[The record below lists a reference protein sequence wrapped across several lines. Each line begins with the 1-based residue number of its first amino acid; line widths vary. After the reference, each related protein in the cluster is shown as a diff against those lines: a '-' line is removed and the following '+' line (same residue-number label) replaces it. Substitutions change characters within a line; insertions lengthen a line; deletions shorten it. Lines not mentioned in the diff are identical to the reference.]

1 MSKRRVWAPRA
12 TKVDLVTAH
21 ETLPMRPDSGGWW
34 RIELKPPLESVDYA
48 FSLDGGEPR
57 PDPRSRFQPH
67 GVHGFSRPVDF
78 GIFKWTDA
86 NWRPPPLSAAIIYE
100 LHIGT
105 FSDEGT
111 FDSAIAKLEYLVDLG
126 ITHIELMPIAEYSGD
141 RNWGYDGVDLFAPHH
156 AYGGPAG
163 LMRLV
168 DACHSRGLAVIIDVV
183 YNHFG
188 PDGAY
193 FAEFGPYLT
202 DRYRTP
208 WGAAI
213 NLDDAGSDEVRR
225 FLCDSALAW
234 LRDYHCDGLRIDAV
248 HAIFDASAIHFLE
261 QLASEVRLLE
271 ASVGKPIALIAESD
285 LNQPAIVTP
294 VEAGGYGINAQW
306 NDDFHHA
313 IHSLISDERSGYYM
327 DFGTLA
333 HLARAFTDIFVFTGQ
348 FSEFR
353 HRKHGRPVKALSADR
368 FVGFL
373 QNHDQVGNRACGERL
388 GHIVDLD
395 LLQMAAAML
404 LTGPFTPMLFQGEEW
419 NASSPFLYFTSYR
432 DEALAEAVRKGR
444 RAEFEHFHQVAEVPD
459 PQALNTFARSK
470 LRWDEREQGEHA
482 RTLSWYKCLIRL
494 RRELKDLVD
503 PRRESISV
511 EYDESARWL
520 LERRGHTFIA
530 FNFAPERRTVPI
542 PKCTS
547 DVAEI
552 VLASKSDVHVGIDAI
567 ELPPRTVAILVP
579 KGR

>member
-1 MSKRRVWAPRA
+1 MSRRRVWAPRA
-12 TKVDLVTAH
+12 SRVDLVTAQ
-21 ETLPMRPDSGGWW
+21 ETLPMESGSSGWW
-34 RIELKPPLESVDYA
+34 EIDLQPSLDSVDYA

-57 PDPRSRFQPH
+57 PDPRARYQPN

-78 GIFKWTDA
+78 STFKWTDA
-86 NWRPPPLSAAIIYE
+86 NWRAAPLSAAIIYE

-105 FSDEGT
+105 FTDEGT
-111 FDSAIAKLEYLVDLG
+111 FDSAIEKLDYLVDLG

-168 DACHSRGLAVIIDVV
+168 DACHSRRLAVIIDVV

-271 ASVGKPIALIAESD
+271 ASVGRPIALIAESD

-294 VEAGGYGINAQW
+294 LEAGGLGLDAQW

-313 IHSLISDERSGYYM
+313 LHSLISDERSGYYI
-327 DFGTLA
+327 DFGDLA
-333 HLARAFTDIFVFTGQ
+333 HLAHAFTDIFVFAGQ
-348 FSEFR
+348 FSQFR
-353 HRKHGRPVKALSADR
+353 QRRHGRPVKGLSGDR
-368 FVGFL
+368 FVAFV

-395 LLQMAAAML
+395 LLQMAVAML
-404 LTGPFTPMLFQGEEW
+404 LTGPFAPMLFQGEEW

-432 DEALAEAVRKGR
+432 DEELADAVRKGR
-444 RAEFEHFHQVAEVPD
+444 RAEFKHFHQVAEVPD
-459 PQALNTFARSK
+459 PQALDTFTRSK
-470 LRWDEREQGEHA
+470 LHWDEREQQDHG
-482 RTLSWYKCLIRL
+482 RILTWYKSLITL

-511 EYDESARWL
+511 AYDESARWL
-520 LERRGHTFIA
+520 LERRGHCFLA
-530 FNFAPERRTVPI
+530 FNFARERRMVHI
-542 PKCTS
+542 PNDAS
-547 DVAEI
+547 DAEI
-552 VLASKSDVHVGIDAI
+552 VLTSKGDVRLGTGMID
-567 ELPPRTVAILVP
+567 LPPRSVVILAP
-579 KGR
+579 KDR

>member
-1 MSKRRVWAPRA
+1 VSKRRVWAPRA
-12 TKVDLVTAH
+12 SRVDLVTVD
-21 ETLPMRPDSGGWW
+21 ETLPMASDSRGWW
-34 RIELKPPLESVDYA
+34 EIELHPPLESVDYA
-48 FSLDGGEPR
+48 FSLDGSDPR
-57 PDPRSRFQPH
+57 PDPRSRYQPS

-78 GIFKWTDA
+78 ATFKWTDT
-86 NWRPPPLSAAIIYE
+86 NWRPRPLSAAIIYE

-105 FSDEGT
+105 FTEDGT
-111 FDSAIAKLEYLVDLG
+111 FDAAITRLDYLVDLG
-126 ITHIELMPIAEYSGD
+126 VTHVELMPIAEYSGD
-141 RNWGYDGVDLFAPHH
+141 HNWGYDGVDLFAPHH

-168 DACHSRGLAVIIDVV
+168 DACHSRGLAVILDVV

-193 FAEFGPYLT
+193 LAEFAPYLT
-202 DRYRTP
+202 ERYRTP
-208 WGAAI
+208 WGAAV

-271 ASVGKPIALIAESD
+271 ASVGRPIALIAESD

-294 VEAGGYGINAQW
+294 VEAGGRGLDAQW

-313 IHSLISDERSGYYM
+313 LHSLITNERSGYYA
-327 DFGTLA
+327 DFGDLG
-333 HLARAFTDIFVFTGQ
+333 HLAQAFSDIFVFAGQ

-353 HRKHGRPVKALSADR
+353 QRSHGRPVKGLSADR
-368 FVGFL
+368 FVAFV

-395 LLQMAAAML
+395 LLQMAVAAL

-432 DEALAEAVRKGR
+432 DEALADAVRKGR
-444 RAEFEHFHQVAEVPD
+444 RAEFQHFHQEIEVPD
-459 PQALNTFARSK
+459 PQALDTFARSK
-470 LRWDEREQGEHA
+470 LHWDERELKDHGHI
-482 RTLSWYKCLIRL
+482 LNWYKSLIKL
-494 RRELKDLVD
+494 RRELRDLVD
-503 PRRESISV
+503 ARRESISV
-511 EYDESARWL
+511 DYDESARWL
-520 LERRGHTFIA
+520 LERRGHCFVV
-530 FNFAPERRTVPI
+530 FNFAPEWRGVHI
-542 PKCTS
+542 PK
-547 DVAEI
+547 DALGAEI
-552 VLASKSDVHVGIDAI
+552 VLASKSEVRLIDGVIHLA
-567 ELPPRTVAILVP
+567 PRSVAILAP
-579 KGR
+579 RDR